1 VSGRGYA
8 QSDRASVADFDPGP
22 GRARRQSS
30 AASTSAALAFALSSP
45 HDGNNRSELVRGAS
59 GKDVGLDDAGSA
71 ATVDAGTPSVLS
83 RPRGPRSIDV
93 YPISLPGSS
102 RDTAADIA
110 RASAIWAQCSVSVAM
125 RGGESWQTDVMDLLN
140 PKGVLNEY
148 SNPSSPTIEETT
160 MLAHHPG
167 GSALHAYFVPSMS
180 AGSRGESFWPSM
192 TPSYTAVVISDAAA
206 SDSFAHE
213 LGHVLLDDGS
223 HDSDPDNL
231 MASGSI
237 RNVGVDKLT
246 AAQCAR
252 I

>member
-1 VSGRGYA
+1 MSGREYA
-8 QSDRASVADFDPGP
+8 QAYRAPTAAFEPGAEP
-22 GRARRQSS
+22 PRRRSGQ
-30 AASTSAALAFALSSP
+30 ASQTSGALAFALK
-45 HDGNNRSELVRGAS
+45 DG
-59 GKDVGLDDAGSA
+59 KDAGST
-71 ATVDAGTPSVLS
+71 ATAQAGTPSPLT
-83 RPRGPRSIDV
+83 RPHGPRTIDV
-93 YPISLPGSS
+93 YPISLPGST
-102 RDTAADIA
+102 RDAATDIA
-110 RASAIWAQCSVSVAM
+110 RANAIWAQCSVSVAIK
-125 RGGESWQTDVMDLLN
+125 GGESWRTDVMDLLD

-192 TPSYTAVVISDAAA
+192 TPSYPAVVISDAAA

-213 LGHVLLDDGS
+213 LGHVLLDDGG

-231 MASGSI
+231 MASGGI
-237 RNVGVDKLT
+237 RNVGVDQLT
-246 AAQCAR
+246 PVQCAK

>member
-1 VSGRGYA
+1 M
-8 QSDRASVADFDPGP
+8 ASP
-22 GRARRQSS
+22 
-30 AASTSAALAFALSSP
+30 TSAALAFALSSR
-45 HDGNNRSELVRGAS
+45 HDAS
-59 GKDVGLDDAGSA
+59 DGKEIPGGPTGKDLGLDDAGST
-71 ATVDAGTPSVLS
+71 ATMDAGTPSVLS
-83 RPRGPRSIDV
+83 GPKGPRTIDV
-93 YPISLPGSS
+93 FPISLPGST
-102 RDTAADIA
+102 RDAATDIA
-110 RASAIWAQCSVSVAM
+110 RASAIWAQCSLSVAM
-125 RGGESWQTDVMDLLN
+125 KGGESWNTDVMDLLD

-246 AAQCAR
+246 PAQCAKV
-252 I
+252 